1 MAHRSATHLISIPYL
16 DPSSRIPELRLQSPN
31 QRAEEHPARPRRK
44 AQQKPGEGP
53 RGLQRARNRRDSSQA
68 KPAGRRGPGGNE
80 EVTRPRPGGKPRNL
94 SMGLSPEAPKPG
106 PTPVPALFPGPGTS
120 AAPPPRS
127 PHPGSRSRRGRGFA
141 SRGSGAEPEREPT
154 PQRAGAGRA
163 LRACPRRRAGLRP
176 HLRGILVRPV
186 PPPPPSARPGVLARY
201 RGLGA
206 ALCASGSRSRLRG
219 SARLCPPGCPAPS
232 ICTCRAAALWALGAA
247 HPPPRG
253 RGPPGSPPASH
264 PAWASGRTRFAEA
277 TGEMPGPAQLAF
289 ADGRNDGS
297 LEDWWP
303 LVH

>member
-1 MAHRSATHLISIPYL
+1 MAHRFATHLISIPYL

-206 ALCASGSRSRLRG
+206 ALCASGSRSRLRA

-232 ICTCRAAALWALGAA
+232 ICTSGPQPCGRSALRTLLRAGAG
-247 HPPPRG
+247 PRG
-253 RGPPGSPPASH
+253 PLRPPIPPGPLAGLTLQKRPEKC
-264 PAWASGRTRFAEA
+264 PGRPSWHLQMEGMMEA
-277 TGEMPGPAQLAF
+277 LRTGG
-289 ADGRNDGS
+289 
-297 LEDWWP
+297 
-303 LVH
+303 H